1 MSDQEYVYKCP
12 VCTTELRKIS
22 PSIELDLML
31 DYCDQCGGIWFRSGQ
46 VRQLR
51 LCSPDVLGGLITLKK
66 QLYTVECESCGHKM
80 TRNSA
85 ECGQCGHVNAIDC
98 PGCGDELERVPSELF
113 TVDVCRSCRGVWFDN
128 IDLSQVWDLQFDGAD
143 GFGDPAASSEDEDED
158 TMDTVVA
165 VLRHRKTD
173 DDDKAEQGSGKAFG
187 TIADIIGGIFPK
199 D

>member
-1 MSDQEYVYKCP
+1 MSEQEYVYECP
-12 VCTTELRKIS
+12 VCSTELRKIS
-22 PSIELDLML
+22 PSLELDLML

-51 LCSPDVLGGLITLKK
+51 LCSPDVMGGLITLKK
-66 QLYTVECESCGHKM
+66 QLYTVECESCGHPM

-85 ECGQCGHVNAIDC
+85 ECGECGHVNTIDC
-98 PGCGDELERVPSELF
+98 PGCENELERVPSELF

-128 IDLSQVWDLQFDGAD
+128 IDLSQVWDLQFDGMK
-143 GFGDPAASSEDEDED
+143 GMGDAAASAEDEED
-158 TMDTVVA
+158 TLDTVVA

-173 DDDKAEQGSGKAFG
+173 SGEQDDQDSGKVFG

-199 D
+199 G